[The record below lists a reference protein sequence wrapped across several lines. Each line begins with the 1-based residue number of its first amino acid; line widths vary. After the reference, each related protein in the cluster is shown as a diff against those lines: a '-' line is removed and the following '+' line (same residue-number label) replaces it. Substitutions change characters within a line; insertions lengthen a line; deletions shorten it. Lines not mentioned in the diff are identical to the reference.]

1 MGQIIHQDRFGN
13 LITNIGVETLGEINV
28 KDFIMVELREERR
41 TIRIRPSY
49 RHGEQGELLATVGG
63 TGFLEISVNQGDAS
77 KYTGAG
83 KGEKIRISII

>member
-41 TIRIRPSY
+41 TIRIQPSY

-63 TGFLEISVNQGDAS
+63 TGFLEISTNQGDAS

>member
-1 MGQIIHQDRFGN
+1 
-13 LITNIGVETLGEINV
+13 
-28 KDFIMVELREERR
+28 MVELREERR
-41 TIRIRPSY
+41 TIRIQPSY

-63 TGFLEISVNQGDAS
+63 TGFLEISTNQGDAS